1 MKPFKGFDRADTF
14 AEREE
19 LPKGAYILEIKD
31 ASVVAN
37 DYGEKLVIS
46 FDIAEGEKAG
56 FYARNYRAQT
66 AEDKKWKGTYR
77 LSIPAQDGSE
87 ADRWK
92 VKGFNTSIVAI
103 EESNPGYQWDWD
115 EAKLKGKKVGGLFNR
130 REYEFNGRQGFYTQC
145 KRLTTVEAVE
155 TGNYKLPDDETLAG
169 RYSAPRTDASGFLP
183 VEDAVGDD
191 DLPFA

>member
-1 MKPFKGFDRADTF
+1 MKPFKGFDRNDTF

-66 AEDKKWKGTYR
+66 SEDKKWKGTYR

-145 KRLTTVEAVE
+145 KRLVAVEAVVN
-155 TGNYKLPDDETLAG
+155 GNYKLPDDETLAG
-169 RYSAPRTDASGFLP
+169 RYSAPRTDVNGFLP